1 MSAARPRAAAPAE
14 PRSSLASVLRHP
26 VYARL
31 FSAQVLALLGTGL
44 LTVALGLLAVD
55 LAGADAGAVLG
66 IALTVKMV
74 AYVLVSPVMAA
85 LVTRLPRTPVLVTA
99 DLVRAGVAAFLPFV
113 TETWQV
119 YLLILVL
126 QSASAT
132 FTPAFQALI
141 PSVLPEE
148 RDYTRALSLS
158 RLAYDLEALVSPLLA
173 VALLTVVSYHQL
185 FVGTVLGFLAS
196 AALVLSTRL
205 PAVAEAAPSP
215 FLDRLTRGVRLFAA
229 RRELRVLAGLDLVVA
244 TATAMVLVNTA
255 VLVQVG
261 LGRPQTDVAVLLAA
275 YGAGSMLVA
284 LAVPRL
290 LDRVPDLPVMTAGA
304 AVLPVLLAAAAAAIA
319 LDAPWA
325 LLLVLWLT
333 TGAATSAVLTPS
345 ARVLA
350 RNADEAQRPAVY
362 AAQFSL
368 SHACFL
374 VSYPVAG
381 LVGSAAGLP
390 AAALMLAALGAV
402 GLAGALAAGRGA
414 LSRA

>member
-1 MSAARPRAAAPAE
+1 M
-14 PRSSLASVLRHP
+14 
-26 VYARL
+26 
-31 FSAQVLALLGTGL
+31 
-44 LTVALGLLAVD
+44 
-55 LAGADAGAVLG
+55 
-66 IALTVKMV
+66 
-74 AYVLVSPVMAA
+74 
-85 LVTRLPRTPVLVTA
+85 
-99 DLVRAGVAAFLPFV
+99 
-113 TETWQV
+113 
-119 YLLILVL
+119 L

-132 FTPAFQALI
+132 FTPAFQALV

-173 VALLTVVSYHQL
+173 VALLAVVSYHQL

-196 AALVLSTRL
+196 AALVLSARL
-205 PAVAEAAPSP
+205 PALDDAAPSP
-215 FLDRLTRGVRLFAA
+215 FLERLTRGVRLFAA
-229 RRELRVLAGLDLVVA
+229 RRELRVLAGLNLVVA
-244 TATAMVLVNTA
+244 AATGMVLVNTA

-261 LGRPQTDVAVLLAA
+261 LGRPQADVAVLLAA
-275 YGAGSMLVA
+275 M
-284 LAVPRL
+284 
-290 LDRVPDLPVMTAGA
+290 
-304 AVLPVLLAAAAAAIA
+304 AAAIA
-319 LDAPWA
+319 ASAPWT

-374 VSYPVAG
+374 VSHPVAG

-390 AAALMLAALGAV
+390 AAALVLTGLGAL
-402 GLAGALAAGRGA
+402 GLAGALAAGRSA

>member
-1 MSAARPRAAAPAE
+1 M
-14 PRSSLASVLRHP
+14 
-26 VYARL
+26 
-31 FSAQVLALLGTGL
+31 
-44 LTVALGLLAVD
+44 
-55 LAGADAGAVLG
+55 
-66 IALTVKMV
+66 
-74 AYVLVSPVMAA
+74 
-85 LVTRLPRTPVLVTA
+85 
-99 DLVRAGVAAFLPFV
+99 
-113 TETWQV
+113 

-158 RLAYDLEALVSPLLA
+158 RLAYDLEALVSP
-173 VALLTVVSYHQL
+173 
-185 FVGTVLGFLAS
+185 
-196 AALVLSTRL
+196 
-205 PAVAEAAPSP
+205 
-215 FLDRLTRGVRLFAA
+215 FLDRLTRGVRVFVA

-244 TATAMVLVNTA
+244 AATAMVLVNTA

-261 LGRPQTDVAVLLAA
+261 LGRPQADVAVLLAA

-290 LDRVPDLPVMTAGA
+290 SDRVPDLPVMTAGA
-304 AVLPVLLAAAAAAIA
+304 AALPVLLAAAAAAIA
-319 LDAPWA
+319 LEAPWA

-350 RNADEAQRPAVY
+350 RNADETQRPAVY

-390 AAALMLAALGAV
+390 AAALVLAALGAV